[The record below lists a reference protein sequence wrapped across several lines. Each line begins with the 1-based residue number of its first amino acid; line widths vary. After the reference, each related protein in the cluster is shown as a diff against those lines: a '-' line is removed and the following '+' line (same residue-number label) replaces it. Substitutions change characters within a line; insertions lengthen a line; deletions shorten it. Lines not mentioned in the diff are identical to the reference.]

1 MMSKPPLF
9 VLALFNG
16 LVLTLSPMHEAS
28 AADQVGPYA
37 TMGIGVLSCGAYN
50 EARKKGTDRSF
61 TIWIGGYITTTNY
74 NLKDTND
81 IAGSTDLDGMMGWLD
96 NWCQANPTKNFAYA
110 AWHLV
115 NFLYPSRKRRE

>member
-1 MMSKPPLF
+1 MRHGRRGLTGASQF
-9 VLALFNG
+9 GLA
-16 LVLTLSPMHEAS
+16 
-28 AADQVGPYA
+28 A
-37 TMGIGVLSCGAYN
+37 TSLPQIC
-50 EARKKGTDRSF
+50 
-61 TIWIGGYITTTNY
+61 

-96 NWCQANPTKNFAYA
+96 DWCQANPTKNFAYA